1 MSILLN
7 MAIRNVF
14 RHKARTAMMLV
25 AIIFG
30 VVGLI
35 LTGGFVRDML
45 FQLGETVI
53 HSQSGH
59 LQVSRAGFNAQG
71 TRSPEKFLIEQPG
84 PVKALLRQHPKVDD
98 ILERVSFSGL
108 LNNGR
113 GDWPILGE
121 GVEPDAEARLG
132 THVQLLEGRHLA
144 GKDSFGAMLGE
155 GVAHALRLKTG
166 DSVTLLS
173 NTLTGQIN
181 TVELEVVGTFRSFSK
196 DYDARAVRVTLN
208 AAHELL
214 GTKGANKIVVSLKRT
229 EDTDTVAQALKSK
242 LDGKTF
248 ELLTWE
254 ELNDFYKNTVAL
266 YQRQF
271 AVLQL
276 IILVLVLLSV
286 ANSVNMSIFERVGE
300 FGTMLSLGNRG
311 GQVFRLVLTESLL
324 LGAIGSAIGVIVG
337 IILALTISAVGIP
350 MPPPPNANI
359 GYTARIQITQSI
371 SLMAF
376 AVGCIA
382 TTLAALLPA
391 RRVCRIP
398 IVDALRQNV

>member
-1 MSILLN
+1 MNIVLN

-14 RHKARTAMMLV
+14 RHKARTAMMLF
-25 AIIFG
+25 AIVFG

-45 FQLGETVI
+45 YQLGETVI

-71 TRSPEKFLIEQPG
+71 TRNPEKFLIENPQ
-84 PVKALLRQHPKVDD
+84 PVKVLLRSHPKVDD

-113 GDWPILGE
+113 GDWPIIGE
-121 GVEPDAEARLG
+121 GVEPEAEARLG
-132 THVQLLEGRHLA
+132 THLQLLEGRHLTA
-144 GKDSFGAMLGE
+144 KDAFGVMLGE
-155 GVAHALRLKTG
+155 GVAHALKLKAG
-166 DSVTLLS
+166 DSATLLS

-181 TVELEVVGTFRSFSK
+181 TIELEVVGTFRSFSK
-196 DYDARAVRVTLN
+196 DYDARAVRITLG

-214 GTKGANKIVVSLKRT
+214 GTKGVNKIVVSLKRT
-229 EDTDTVAQALKSK
+229 EDTQAVFQALKPQ

-271 AVLQL
+271 AVLQF

-300 FGTMLSLGNRG
+300 FGTMLSLGNRRS
-311 GQVFRLVLTESLL
+311 QVFRLLLTESLL
-324 LGAIGSAIGVIVG
+324 LGAIGSAIGVLIG
-337 IILALTISAVGIP
+337 SMLALAISVVGIP

-359 GYTARIQITQSI
+359 GYTARIQIAPSI
-371 SLMAF
+371 LFMAF
-376 AVGCIA
+376 ATGCIA
-382 TTLAALLPA
+382 TIFAALLPA
-391 RRVCRIP
+391 RRVSRTP